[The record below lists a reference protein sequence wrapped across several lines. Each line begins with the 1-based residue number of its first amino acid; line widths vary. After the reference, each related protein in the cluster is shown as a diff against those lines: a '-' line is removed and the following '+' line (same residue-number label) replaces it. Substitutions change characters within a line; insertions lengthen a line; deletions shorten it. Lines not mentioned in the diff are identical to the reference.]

1 MTTPTSTPPDT
12 IIRLPEVMRLVG
24 LSRASIYRRMKQGTF
39 PQQIQLSNSA
49 SRGGAVGWSLTE
61 ILAWIEAN
69 KNSRSAA

>member
-39 PQQIQLSNSA
+39 PQQIQLSNST
-49 SRGGAVGWSLTE
+49 SRGGAVGWSIVE

>member
-24 LSRASIYRRMKQGTF
+24 LSRASIYRRMDQGSF
-39 PQQIQLSNSA
+39 PKQIQLSNSA
-49 SRGGAVGWSLTE
+49 ARGGAVGWSLVE
-61 ILAWIEAN
+61 VLAWIEAN